1 MPAPVAGTMGEQL
14 VAEGDTV
21 AVGAV
26 IARIEDGNG
35 AAAAPRRR
43 AGRDAGQ
50 PGRRR
55 REYRAARGAE
65 ADAPRPSEDEDR
77 GGLTLSPAVR
87 RVVLEHHLDPSKIK
101 GTGKD
106 GRLTKDD
113 VLAAAK
119 AQKAAAGARARTR
132 TGARRRASPPPPRPA
147 QPPASAARNGC
158 G

>member
-1 MPAPVAGTMGEQL
+1 MMGEQL
-14 VAEGDTV
+14 VADGDTV

-26 IARIEDGNG
+26 IARIE
-35 AAAAPRRR
+35 A
-43 AGRDAGQ
+43 
-50 PGRRR
+50 RRR
-55 REYRAARGAE
+55 RRGEAPSAADRDPGQSARAPARISSARGGRPTPAE
-65 ADAPRPSEDEDR
+65 PTRTSDPPH
-77 GGLTLSPAVR
+77 LTLSPAVR

-119 AQKAAAGARARTR
+119 VHEAEAPAP
-132 TGARRRASPPPPRPA
+132 RRPRPPPPAPA
-147 QPPASAARNGC
+147 PAAPPRRARRQPASGARSGC